1 MSVNDWDG
9 RPARLF
15 CFIRYGREVHAT
27 LFVSP
32 VCIAPESIRR
42 SRPEHVFTALN
53 TNETPTPQGLRR
65 GQVIRLYQ
73 TLDQGAPK
81 RNDGGLG

>member
-1 MSVNDWDG
+1 MSVNEWD
-9 RPARLF
+9 
-15 CFIRYGREVHAT
+15 GREVHAT
-27 LFVSP
+27 LCIACMYRLCVSP
-32 VCIAPESIRR
+32 PESIRR

-53 TNETPTPQGLRR
+53 TNEPPTPQGLRR

-81 RNDGGLG
+81 RSDGGLG